1 MTTITVTDARQHWSE
16 VLTSV
21 AFKGER
27 VILQRNGND
36 IAAVVSAQDAELL
49 ELIEEHLDLDEVK
62 RRLTDGKKPLSYMGV
77 REKLGLG

>member
-1 MTTITVTDARQHWSE
+1 MTKISVTDARRRWSQ

-27 VILQRNGND
+27 VKLQRNGTD
-36 IAAVVSAQDAELL
+36 IAAVVSAEDADLL

-62 RRLTDGKKPLSYMGV
+62 RRLTDGKKPLSYMDV
-77 REKLGLG
+77 RAKLGLV